1 MTISYPTFSSHSLPA
16 LFTDMEALS
25 AGLQVLAPPSCCL
38 AVVDLRLLRPLLE
51 QNQPSEA
58 LTSLLT
64 PAELEIF
71 HGFRY
76 DKRRQEWLGG
86 RIAAK
91 QAVQLMARAT
101 MTPSLL
107 FRECSI
113 LPDEH
118 GRPQVTPLPC
128 GFPTASVS
136 ISHSAGFAVALACS
150 EGCCGVDIQQKNP
163 TLLKVQER
171 FASEEELAA
180 FSPILSPLT
189 RLGLV
194 WAAKE
199 AVKKCLLA
207 DHSSFFGAIRLNSV
221 RHEPHEGLWT
231 AQCNLSLPHHGRS
244 TVRMGE
250 MGEHLIACAWG
261 ERHA

>member
-1 MTISYPTFSSHSLPA
+1 MT
-16 LFTDMEALS
+16 
-25 AGLQVLAPPSCCL
+25 
-38 AVVDLRLLRPLLE
+38 
-51 QNQPSEA
+51 
-58 LTSLLT
+58 
-64 PAELEIF
+64 
-71 HGFRY
+71 
-76 DKRRQEWLGG
+76 
-86 RIAAK
+86 
-91 QAVQLMARAT
+91 RAT
-101 MTPSLL
+101 KAPSFL
-107 FRECSI
+107 FHECSI

-118 GRPQVTPLPC
+118 SRPQVTPLPC

-136 ISHSAGFAVALACS
+136 ISHSGGYATALACP

-189 RLGLV
+189 RLGLL

-221 RHEPHEGLWT
+221 RHEQHEGLWT
-231 AQCNLSLPHHGRS
+231 AQCLLSLPHHGHAK
-244 TVRMGE
+244 VRMGE

>member
-1 MTISYPTFSSHSLPA
+1 MTISYPTFSSHSLAA
-16 LFTDMEALS
+16 LFTEMEVLS
-25 AGLQVLAPPSCCL
+25 ADLQVLAPPSCCF
-38 AVVDLRLLRPLLE
+38 AVLDLRLLRPLLE
-51 QNQPSEA
+51 QDQPSEA
-58 LTSLLT
+58 LSSLLT
-64 PAELEIF
+64 PAELDIF

-91 QAVQLMARAT
+91 QAMQLLTRAT
-101 MTPSLL
+101 KTPSLL
-107 FRECSI
+107 FHACSI

-128 GFPTASVS
+128 GFPASSVS
-136 ISHSAGFAVALACS
+136 ISHSGGFAVALACP
-150 EGCCGVDIQQKNP
+150 EGSCGVDIQQKNP

-171 FASEEELAA
+171 FASEEEQATFGPTLA
-180 FSPILSPLT
+180 PLT
-189 RLGLV
+189 RLGLL

-207 DHSSFFGAIRLNSV
+207 DHSSFFGSIRLDAV
-221 RHEPHEGLWT
+221 RHEPHDGFWT
-231 AQCNLSLPHHGRS
+231 AHCNLSLPHHGHA
-244 TVRMGE
+244 TVRMGA
-250 MGEHLIACAWG
+250 MGEHLIACALG